1 MNKKFFFFC
10 LLALAFSEVTMA
22 QKVNEKPSPDLG
34 LTADDV
40 LIERNSGRSIGTS
53 KDGFNLYVRK
63 KDGVQSVLLVEA
75 VKDPLGRETNY
86 AYRAENYNSLNGD
99 EVRLLNGK
107 KLDSDSSRFSLI
119 SSTIVHTDRLG
130 DCFLVYIP
138 RKMVFGY
145 PWSRNGT
152 VEISK
157 GTFINIR
164 TFEKKYADYS
174 GKWQDNPF
182 MFDFISQNDSYI
194 DFDDDYNDYE
204 DDEDEVSEEEAVVEL
219 TDDYS
224 PVAAE
229 RFKEIAQKSRGKM
242 LYSKGPRTLPF
253 DLVNLL
259 DSVKS
264 KVNVDVVF
272 ALDTTGSMKDDLEAL
287 QKVWIPKL
295 VDQLQEFEST
305 RLGLLLYRDYN
316 DDYYTNGL
324 PVKYF
329 DFTENPNQFKDCLN
343 SVVIHGNEGGDVPEA
358 VFEAL
363 YAGLEYYPWRDG
375 AEKCIVLIGDA
386 EPHPLPKGTKKI
398 TEDTVMSIARSKDV
412 SIHCIIVPNKL
423 E

>member
-1 MNKKFFFFC
+1 MNKKRIFIISIFSL
-10 LLALAFSEVTMA
+10 LLAGLAFGQNSSAKNT
-22 QKVNEKPSPDLG
+22 NPDL
-34 LTADDV
+34 TITSDDV
-40 LIERNSGRSIGTS
+40 FIERNTGRSIGTS

-63 KDGVQSVLLVEA
+63 KDGMQSVLLVETT
-75 VKDPLGRETNY
+75 KDPLGKETNY

-99 EVRLLNGK
+99 ETRLLDGK
-107 KLDSDSSRFSLI
+107 KLKSDSSRYSLI
-119 SSTIVHTDRLG
+119 SSTVVHTDRLG
-130 DCFLVYIP
+130 DCFLIYIP
-138 RKMVFGY
+138 RKMVYGY

-164 TFEKKYADYS
+164 TFEKKYADYT
-174 GKWQDNPF
+174 GKWKDNPF
-182 MFDFISQNDSYI
+182 MFDFIYQNEMI
-194 DFDDDYNDYE
+194 T
-204 DDEDEVSEEEAVVEL
+204 DEQFADETEEVSEEEIVVEL
-219 TDDYS
+219 TDEYS
-224 PVAAE
+224 PMATE
-229 RFKEIAQKSRGKM
+229 QFKEIAKKGNGKMVYSRG
-242 LYSKGPRTLPF
+242 PQTLPF
-253 DLVNLL
+253 DLQNLL

-264 KVNVDVVF
+264 KMKVDVVF

-295 VDQLQEFEST
+295 VDQLQEFGSA

-329 DFTENPNQFKDCLN
+329 DFTEDVDEFSSNLN
-343 SVVIHGNEGGDVPEA
+343 SVTIHGNEGGDVPEA
-358 VFEAL
+358 VYEAL
-363 YAGLEYYPWRDG
+363 YAGLEYYPWRSD

-398 TEDTVMSIARSKDV
+398 TQDTVMTLAKEKDV
-412 SIHCIIVPNKL
+412 AIHCIIVPNKL